1 MANLVA
7 AYLLI
12 VILVSGY
19 TLSLWRRERLLQKEI
34 ETLEGARGSE
44 EG

>member
-7 AYLLI
+7 AYLVIAILI
-12 VILVSGY
+12 LGY
-19 TLSLWRRERLLQKEI
+19 LLSLWRRERLLQREI
-34 ETLEGARGSE
+34 EILERAQGSE

>member
-7 AYLLI
+7 AYLVIGVLI
-12 VILVSGY
+12 SGY
-19 TLSLWRRERLLQKEI
+19 LLSLWRREGLLQREI
-34 ETLEGARGSE
+34 ETLEGAQGSE

>member
-7 AYLLI
+7 AYLVIGILI
-12 VILVSGY
+12 SGY
-19 TLSLWRRERLLQKEI
+19 LFSLWRRERLLQREI
-34 ETLEGARGSE
+34 ETLEETRGSE

>member
-7 AYLLI
+7 AYLVIGILI
-12 VILVSGY
+12 SGY
-19 TLSLWRRERLLQKEI
+19 LLSLWRRERLLQREI
-34 ETLEGARGSE
+34 ETLEEARGSK

>member
-7 AYLLI
+7 AYLVIGILI
-12 VILVSGY
+12 LGY
-19 TLSLWRRERLLQKEI
+19 LLSLWRREWLLQREI
-34 ETLEGARGSE
+34 EILERARGSE